1 MAEAAYFGAPDGT
14 VTCRWQDGKA
24 RLRALTF
31 AIHRFD
37 RHVSS
42 LHTGR
47 REKIDAVKGLDIAE
61 KGGRVNV

>member
-14 VTCRWQDGKA
+14 VTCRWQDGEA
-24 RLRALTF
+24 PIASAHFAVQGLT
-31 AIHRFD
+31 ANI
-37 RHVSS
+37 SS
-42 LHTGR
+42 LDTGR